1 MVRISTNRTDS
12 SDSCDEN
19 YGAHLQVFGNI
30 PADCRAGD
38 VIARTERALIEVE
51 GSVRA
56 TIKRDRQR
64 TSILCLSPV
73 EECSSYGV

>member
-19 YGAHLQVFGNI
+19 YGTHLQVFGNI
-30 PADCRAGD
+30 PAYCRAGD
-38 VIARTERALIEVE
+38 VIARTERALSEVE

-64 TSILCLSPV
+64 TSILCLSRA
-73 EECSSYGV
+73 EECSRYGV